1 MKKLIKFL
9 LNVRQLLLS
18 MWRMLLTT
26 VLGLFLIFQISAV
39 IFIAYALLSGKS
51 EHVGYSR
58 SNIPLPE
65 YCQFRNQLG
74 HSSSALQSFTVKFV
88 SLIGPLHQDPIIF
101 RLPNS
106 GGIESD
112 EYSSLSVINKQII
125 FKEFES
131 DPFQADWDLFSLK
144 RSQSSLES
152 YPTDFIIFV
161 EDKRVSDVQDVIDAI
176 KNFFDGK
183 ICGRIFVQ
191 MDPETFSGLDFS
203 TTPTEVFD

>member
-18 MWRMLLTT
+18 MWRILLTT
-26 VLGLFLIFQISAV
+26 VIGLFLIVQISAV

-144 RSQSSLES
+144 RS
-152 YPTDFIIFV
+152 TDFIIFV

>member
-26 VLGLFLIFQISAV
+26 VFGLFLIFQISAV

-65 YCQFRNQLG
+65 YCQFRNQMG

-88 SLIGPLHQDPIIF
+88 SLIGPLHRDPIIF

-112 EYSSLSVINKQII
+112 EYPSLSVINKQII

-131 DPFQADWDLFSLK
+131 DSIQADLDSFSFRESQGSLK
-144 RSQSSLES
+144 S
-152 YPTDFIIFV
+152 YPTDFIIFT

-176 KNFFDGK
+176 KNYFDGK
-183 ICGRIFVQ
+183 ICGQIFVQ

>member
-26 VLGLFLIFQISAV
+26 VFGLFLIFQISAV

-65 YCQFRNQLG
+65 YCQFRNQMG

-88 SLIGPLHQDPIIF
+88 SLIGPLHRDPIIF

-112 EYSSLSVINKQII
+112 EYPSLSVINKQII
-125 FKEFES
+125 FKEFDS
-131 DPFQADWDLFSLK
+131 DYQSISDYLSFTTSQDSL
-144 RSQSSLES
+144 RS
-152 YPTDFIIFV
+152 YPTDFIIFI
-161 EDKRVSDVQDVIDAI
+161 EDKRVSDVQDVIDAM